1 MLPCEDLKTKWVAN
15 WRPDFIGTLVFLVC
29 QSEILLIR
37 KKTGHGKGQINVP
50 GGKIE
55 PGETAQQCA
64 IREMREEVGIYV
76 RDPDLCAE
84 VRFVD
89 LLGPQW
95 LGLAFL
101 AQDYEGELRETL
113 EALPFWCQ
121 LESIPYKE
129 MWESDKYWFP
139 KVLDKCGQINKEPFV
154 LDVLSGREGLLDVN
168 FY

>member
-37 KKTGHGKGQINVP
+37 KKTGHGRGQINVP

-55 PGETAQQCA
+55 PGETIQQCA
-64 IREMREEVGIYV
+64 IREMWEEVGIYV
-76 RDPDLCAE
+76 REPELCAE

-89 LLGPQW
+89 LVGPQW
-95 LGLAFL
+95 LGFAFL
-101 AQDYEGELRETL
+101 AQDYEGELRETA
-113 EALPFWCQ
+113 EASPFWCQ
-121 LESIPYKE
+121 LEAIPYHE

-139 KVLDKCGQINKEPFV
+139 KVLNKCGQTNKEPFM
-154 LDVLSGREGLLDVN
+154 LDVLSGREGLLDAN